1 MSLRAAYIPEVHN
14 IGTDIASRQG
24 LRPGGIEAPPRGGGV
39 DMKGVRP
46 GTSGS
51 VCILRDVSLSTLVF
65 PHAYSSSWTGR
76 NGADVAEASTTCISP
91 NRSAPRS
98 PGDSSPGP
106 GSTTFHCP
114 RWPGRVWFPDIISLL
129 IIHDKPLI
137 NHLSVIPVH
146 VLLLFIGRFG
156 SVTLYPLMHEQL

>member
-1 MSLRAAYIPEVHN
+1 MH
-14 IGTDIASRQG
+14 
-24 LRPGGIEAPPRGGGV
+24 
-39 DMKGVRP
+39 
-46 GTSGS
+46 
-51 VCILRDVSLSTLVF
+51 F
-65 PHAYSSSWTGR
+65 P
-76 NGADVAEASTTCISP
+76 D
-91 NRSAPRS
+91 RSAPRS

-156 SVTLYPLMHEQL
+156 SVTLYPLLHEQL